1 MLEHILE
8 LRRRC
13 IIIAVWFIVLF
24 LLFYSFS
31 ADVFHVIISPLLQV
45 LPQKDSLIATHM
57 TTPVLIPITLAA
69 DLALLGTTPLALFH
83 GWRFA
88 APGLYREERRG
99 LGFTI
104 VLSTGLFCLGALFF
118 FYGVLPFVLHVFV
131 SAVPFG
137 VQFMPEITTTIEFI
151 LRMMV
156 LFGLC
161 FQVPLICVLLVKTG
175 IMNIATLKK
184 ARPYWI
190 VTAFILGM
198 LLTPPDVLSQVTLAI
213 PLCLLYELGIILSGG
228 FCRGLGSRLA
238 IPRRRTVTSNEVPSP
253 VDGRRCPTGRMRV
266 DQNMTT

>member
-13 IIIAVWFIVLF
+13 IIIAVCFIVFF

-31 ADVFHVIISPLLQV
+31 ADVLHVVISPLLQV

-57 TTPVLIPITLAA
+57 TTPVLMPITIAA

-88 APGLYREERRG
+88 APGLYRQERHG
-99 LGFTI
+99 LGLTI
-104 VLSTGLFCLGALFF
+104 VLSLTLFCLGALFF
-118 FYGVLPFVLHVFV
+118 FYGVLPFVLQVFV
-131 SAVPFG
+131 SAVPTG
-137 VQFMPEITTTIEFI
+137 VQFMPEISTTIEFI

-161 FQVPLICVLLVKTG
+161 FQVPLVCVLMVRTG
-175 IMNIATLKK
+175 LMSIVTLKK

-213 PLCLLYELGIILSGG
+213 PLCLLYELGIVLSGSLNKVV
-228 FCRGLGSRLA
+228 GLHS
-238 IPRRRTVTSNEVPSP
+238 
-253 VDGRRCPTGRMRV
+253 
-266 DQNMTT
+266 